1 MEKFK
6 IWDFLSKRGK
16 FWLFLADF
24 GIFRQFLK
32 YNFNFGTKL
41 IVKDRPKNVLLTTS
55 KFYSQVYSTYRFGC
69 GECTRLGHSH
79 DICQVFKS
87 SANSKGVK
95 RAASLGTSPEAKKM
109 S

>member
-1 MEKFK
+1 MENS
-6 IWDFLSKRGK
+6 L
-16 FWLFLADF
+16 
-24 GIFRQFLK
+24 
-32 YNFNFGTKL
+32 NPGTKL
-41 IVKDRPKNVLLTTS
+41 IVKERPKTVLLTTT
-55 KFYSQVYSTYRFGC
+55 KYYSQVYSTYRFGC
-69 GECTRLGHSH
+69 GECTRLGHSQ